1 MTASS
6 DQVRRRVGIGPP
18 VMLLLGG
25 ACLAAEPPAPAAPAA
40 DGFRMERHSP
50 PGGYPSL
57 GPSGARNTLVFFTD
71 YQ

>member
-1 MTASS
+1 
-6 DQVRRRVGIGPP
+6 
-18 VMLLLGG
+18 MLLLGG